1 MWYNSLMNIIT
12 SKSNNGIKKVK
23 KLHQKKY
30 RTDSYLIE
38 GWHLYEEAI
47 NHQAP
52 IEQVF
57 VLEEFVDKIKK
68 DTKVTIVSPE
78 VLAEIADSK
87 SPQGI
92 VAEIKIQP
100 IQHLQLAQGRYL
112 LLEDVQ
118 DPGNVGTMI
127 RTADAAGFDGVLLTD
142 QSADL
147 YNMKTLRSMQGSH
160 FHLPVIRLPKE
171 QLLTAIEESQLPIY
185 ATTLSQDS
193 IDYKQVEKVPAFV
206 LVMGNEGQGISD
218 QMAEKADLLVHITMP
233 GQAESLNVA
242 VAAGILIFSMIEE

>member
-1 MWYNSLMNIIT
+1 M
-12 SKSNNGIKKVK
+12 
-23 KLHQKKY
+23 
-30 RTDSYLIE
+30 
-38 GWHLYEEAI
+38 
-47 NHQAP
+47 
-52 IEQVF
+52 
-57 VLEEFVDKIKK
+57 
-68 DTKVTIVSPE
+68 TIVSPE

-147 YNMKTLRSMQGSH
+147 YNMKTLRSMQG
-160 FHLPVIRLPKE
+160 
-171 QLLTAIEESQLPIY
+171 ES
-185 ATTLSQDS
+185 
-193 IDYKQVEKVPAFV
+193 
-206 LVMGNEGQGISD
+206 
-218 QMAEKADLLVHITMP
+218 
-233 GQAESLNVA
+233 
-242 VAAGILIFSMIEE
+242 FSSSCYPSA

>member
-30 RTDSYLIE
+30 RIDSYLIE

-68 DTKVTIVSPE
+68 DTKVTVVSPE

-160 FHLPVIRLPKE
+160 FHLPIYRLA
-171 QLLTAIEESQLPIY
+171 TADLIDLAKKSDLPIF
-185 ATTLSQDS
+185 ASTLSDDS
-193 IDYKQVEKVPAFV
+193 IDYEKLKGSQNFI
-206 LVMGNEGQGISD
+206 LVMGNEGQGISSMIEAAAD
-218 QMAEKADLLVHITMP
+218 QLVHIPMK
-233 GQAESLNVA
+233 GKAESLNVA
-242 VAAGILIFSMIEE
+242 VAAGILIFYLS

>member
-1 MWYNSLMNIIT
+1 MNIIT

-57 VLEEFVDKIKK
+57 VLEEFVDKIKI
-68 DTKVTIVSPE
+68 DAKVSIVSPE
-78 VLAEIADSK
+78 VLAEISDSK

-92 VAEIKIQP
+92 VAEVKINP
-100 IQHLQLAQGRYL
+100 IHHLQLTQGRYL

-127 RTADAAGFDGVLLTD
+127 RTADAAGFDGVFLTD

-160 FHLPVIRLPKE
+160 FHLPLIRMKKE
-171 QLLTAIEESQLPIY
+171 ALCQLIEESQLPLY
-185 ATTLSQDS
+185 ATTLSKDS
-193 IDYKQVEKVPAFV
+193 VDYRNLVPSTSFV
-206 LVMGNEGQGISD
+206 LVMGNEGQGISSE
-218 QMAEKADLLVHITMP
+218 MVKKADKLVHITMP

>member
-1 MWYNSLMNIIT
+1 MNIIT

-30 RTDSYLIE
+30 RIDSYLIE

-57 VLEEFVDKIKK
+57 VLEEFVDKVKK
-68 DTKVTIVSPE
+68 DTKVTIVTPE

-127 RTADAAGFDGVLLTD
+127 RTADAASFDGVLLTD

-147 YNMKTLRSMQGSH
+147 HNMKTLRSMQGSH
-160 FHLPVIRLPKE
+160 FHLPIYRLETMKLL
-171 QLLTAIEESQLPIY
+171 QLARESKIPVF
-185 ATTLSQDS
+185 ASTLSEHS
-193 IDYKQVEKVPAFV
+193 VDYQTLKGSNDFV
-206 LVMGNEGQGISD
+206 LVMGNEGQGVHQGIIA
-218 QMAEKADLLVHITMP
+218 QADYRVRIEME
-233 GQAESLNVA
+233 GFESLNVA
-242 VAAGILIFSMIEE
+242 VAGGIIMYHYRSGK

>member
-1 MWYNSLMNIIT
+1 M
-12 SKSNNGIKKVK
+12 
-23 KLHQKKY
+23 
-30 RTDSYLIE
+30 
-38 GWHLYEEAI
+38 
-47 NHQAP
+47 
-52 IEQVF
+52 
-57 VLEEFVDKIKK
+57 
-68 DTKVTIVSPE
+68 TIVSPE

-160 FHLPVIRLPKE
+160 FHLPIYRLA
-171 QLLTAIEESQLPIY
+171 TADLIDLAKKSDLPIF
-185 ATTLSQDS
+185 ASTLSDDS
-193 IDYKQVEKVPAFV
+193 IDYEKFKREPK
-206 LVMGNEGQGISD
+206 LYLSDGQ
-218 QMAEKADLLVHITMP
+218 
-233 GQAESLNVA
+233 
-242 VAAGILIFSMIEE
+242 

>member
-30 RTDSYLIE
+30 RIDSYLIE

-57 VLEEFVDKIKK
+57 VLEEFVDKVKK
-68 DTKVTIVSPE
+68 DTKVTIVTPE

-127 RTADAAGFDGVLLTD
+127 RTADAASFDGVLLTD

-160 FHLPVIRLPKE
+160 FHLPVYRMDTADFIRLA
-171 QLLTAIEESQLPIY
+171 QSSSLPIL
-185 ATTLSQDS
+185 ASTLSSAS
-193 IDYKQVEKVPAFV
+193 IDYRKVDSKESFV
-206 LVMGNEGQGISD
+206 LVMGNEGQGISPK
-218 QMAEKADLLVHITMP
+218 MTAAADLLVHISMK

-242 VAAGILIFSMIEE
+242 VAAGILIFHLS